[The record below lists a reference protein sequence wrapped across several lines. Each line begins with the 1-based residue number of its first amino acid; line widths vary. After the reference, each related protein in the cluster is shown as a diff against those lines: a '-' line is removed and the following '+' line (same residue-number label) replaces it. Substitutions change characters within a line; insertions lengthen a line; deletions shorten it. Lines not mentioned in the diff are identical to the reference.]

1 MVELKN
7 QVCHN
12 DEYDININRYLT
24 YAQIQQIVGAVVG
37 VDKNDFWAGRQTNID
52 MLVLFHATDIGKDK
66 LEKIGHETLLCSGLI
81 KAVNDTVEN
90 LYQVYEGIEFAE
102 STNRAGIKFLTQLS
116 KLVNSEQFSSLLKK
130 YGKTSKK

>member
-1 MVELKN
+1 MMELKN

-12 DEYDININRYLT
+12 DEYNIDINRYLT
-24 YAQIQQIVGAVVG
+24 YAQIQQIVNAVVG
-37 VDKNDFWAGRQTNID
+37 VDKGDSWAERQTNID

-66 LEKIGHETLLCSGLI
+66 LEEIGHEMLLCSGLI
-81 KAVNDTVEN
+81 ETVNNTVEN

-102 STNRAGIKFLTQLS
+102 STSRAGIKFLTQLS